1 MRLLQMK
8 HVTAAVFIPLPI
20 MDTRFAMKISLSPRC

>member
-1 MRLLQMK
+1 MN

-20 MDTRFAMKISLSPRC
+20 IDTRFAIKISLNPRS